1 MEQTIRFCR
10 SADGTTLAY
19 ATSGT
24 GPPLLL
30 VGSWMNVSHLERDW
44 APGSPFKEV
53 LEALSR
59 HFTLARYDPR
69 GTGLSDR
76 SVGEYGLNAQLSDL
90 EAVVAA
96 LGWPR
101 LSLLG
106 VQIGGATAIS
116 YAATRPAALD
126 RLVIYHTTPHGPGLV
141 DDEQRGALRDLMR
154 AHFGVA
160 TRAWAEWFAPS
171 RVGDSDFVA
180 ELSRTIRDAV
190 TMEDAVGIFEV
201 QQSVDVRALLPEVAV
216 PTLVVHS
223 SGNRV
228 MPIRVGRE
236 IASGIPGAR
245 LVALPGVD
253 DIPATPAA
261 VEGLVGAAR
270 AFIID
275 DAGEAATPTASNPLT
290 PREREV
296 LTHVAEGRTNR
307 EIAGELGISVYTV
320 NRHVSSL
327 LAKTGSA
334 NRAEAVRW
342 AAQRE
347 LLADASSD

>member
-1 MEQTIRFCR
+1 MDQTIRFCR

-19 ATSGT
+19 ATSGA

-44 APGSPFKEV
+44 APDSPFKEV
-53 LEALSR
+53 LDALSR

-76 SVGEYGLNAQLSDL
+76 AAGDYGLEAQVADL
-90 EAVVAA
+90 EAVIAA
-96 LGWPR
+96 LGWER
-101 LSLLG
+101 CSLLG
-106 VQIGGATAIS
+106 VQLGGATAIC
-116 YAATRPAALD
+116 YAARRPATLD
-126 RLVIYHTTPHGPGLV
+126 RLVVYHTTPHGPSLV
-141 DDEQRGALRDLMR
+141 DDEQRAALRDLMR

-180 ELSRTIRDAV
+180 GLSRHIREAV
-190 TMEDAVGIFEV
+190 TMEDAIAIFEV
-201 QQSVDVRALLPEVAV
+201 QQTVDVRALLPRITA

-223 SGNRV
+223 TGNRV

-236 IASGIPGAR
+236 IASGIPDAR
-245 LVALPGVD
+245 LVALTGED
-253 DIPATPAA
+253 DIPTTSAA
-261 VEGLVGAAR
+261 VEGLVDAIR
-270 AFIID
+270 AFSAD
-275 DAGEAATPTASNPLT
+275 EAMMPAPDGPLT
-290 PREREV
+290 AREREV
-296 LTHVAEGRTNR
+296 LTHVAAGRTNR
-307 EIAGELGISVYTV
+307 EIAGELGISVFTV

-342 AAQRE
+342 AAEHE
-347 LLADASSD
+347 LLADSSKG